1 NRAKWDEYEEAVDEM
16 LSRTSTAEA
25 PWTIVES
32 DDKYYARLKTL
43 QTVIEYGK
51 QLFR

>member
-1 NRAKWDEYEEAVDEM
+1 M
-16 LSRTSTAEA
+16 LGRTSTAEA

-51 QLFR
+51 QLFM

>member
-1 NRAKWDEYEEAVDEM
+1 M
-16 LSRTSTAEA
+16 LARTSTPSA
-25 PWTIVES
+25 PWTVVES

-43 QTVIEYGK
+43 QTVIEYGG